1 MQQHAADYTNTFR
14 RLSGRAAASAENHST
29 EANALPGT
37 EALFASAEFTAWAG
51 RWWARIKQQSIS
63 PAEALTNMRAVN
75 PAVIPRNHKVEE
87 ALGAAVSASDLS
99 VMESLLAALKNPFV
113 ETEANLAYRSAAPE
127 TGEPYRTF
135 CGT

>member
-1 MQQHAADYTNTFR
+1 
-14 RLSGRAAASAENHST
+14 
-29 EANALPGT
+29 
-37 EALFASAEFTAWAG
+37 
-51 RWWARIKQQSIS
+51 
-63 PAEALTNMRAVN
+63 MRAVN

-87 ALGAAVSASDLS
+87 ALGAAVSAGDLS

-113 ETEANLAYRSAAPE
+113 ETEANLAYRSPAPE